1 MKNGDVLTIWVIY
14 YGAKNHPPGKWVVR
28 AQDVTGDTSVLI
40 RRASEVEPGV
50 RPHET
55 FFECDSLEEARA
67 KVPEGLYR
75 MERHPQDDPVIVETW
90 F

>member
-1 MKNGDVLTIWVIY
+1 VLTIWVIY
-14 YGAKNHPPGKWVVR
+14 YGAKNHPPGKWVVC
-28 AQDVTGDTSVLI
+28 AQDASAPLAPGVL
-40 RRASEVEPGV
+40 RAGEVEPGV

-67 KVPEGLYR
+67 KVPAGLYR
-75 MERHPQDDPVIVETW
+75 MDRNPADAPGIVETW

>member
-1 MKNGDVLTIWVIY
+1 MLTFWVIY
-14 YGAKNHPPGKWVVR
+14 YGASNHPPGKWVVR
-28 AQDVTGDTSVLI
+28 AQDAGVSPLESPDGI
-40 RRASEVEPGV
+40 RRHQV
-50 RPHET
+50 

-75 MERHPQDDPVIVETW
+75 MPRVAEDDPVIVEMW

>member
-1 MKNGDVLTIWVIY
+1 MLTFWVIY
-14 YGAKNHPPGKWVVR
+14 YGASNHPPGKWVVR
-28 AQDVTGDTSVLI
+28 AQDAGGVSPLESPDGI
-40 RRASEVEPGV
+40 RRHQV
-50 RPHET
+50 

-75 MERHPQDDPVIVETW
+75 MDRHPGDDPVIVETW

>member
-1 MKNGDVLTIWVIY
+1 MLTIWVIY

-28 AQDVTGDTSVLI
+28 AQDVTAPSSPALVRPGET
-40 RRASEVEPGV
+40 EPGI
-50 RPHET
+50 RPHDV
-55 FFECDSLEEARA
+55 FFECDRLEEARA

-75 MERHPQDDPVIVETW
+75 MDRHPTDDPVIVETW